1 LIFLF
6 AKLKGANTKDTSCF
20 LWWNKIIRQHTNVI
34 ISANGS
40 VNQTPFIP
48 QKTEKTIRPIATK
61 TIPLLEAIMMEATA
75 FPNAV

>member
-1 LIFLF
+1 M
-6 AKLKGANTKDTSCF
+6 KDSPCF
-20 LWWNKIIRQHTNVI
+20 LWRNKIIRQHINVI

-40 VNQTPFIP
+40 VNQTPFIS
-48 QKTEKTIRPIATK
+48 QKIEKIIRPIATK